1 MGDLGLPSDYDPRFI
16 PSSSRLQKASEKG
29 LETWTSFIMT
39 NKDSPQIIA
48 DKIDEIVK
56 VIDSALE
63 VDGPHVPKA
72 LKLGLELEMR
82 YWVYDNRLQ
91 DWLNFMVHMLEK
103 AIELGDAALI
113 SEVYRAWSIYLY
125 VTREQAKAKKAIE
138 SALEYANDTD
148 QEPLKLSVRAERF
161 NLYLHDLSLKD
172 AQAEA
177 ERLIEE
183 ADRLRFPY
191 VKGRAYLTLALKYQM
206 LVLPAEAF
214 TAAQQALT
222 CFAAPEIIGMQAYA
236 VSLMLGNLQVIQ
248 VNAVQMPAYRMQLL
262 NYLTML
268 ISHSVN
274 PQFKAAVAHLQA
286 NEAYYLDKPIEARR
300 HALIAWLNYR
310 NINHDTISSRD
321 IQHVLGM
328 IENKLDHPAL
338 AERHLRA
345 AISYFQAVNETL
357 RQIYAL
363 HALAWVPY
371 MHGDPLRATAFM
383 DEALALIDRLPE
395 PQTQESLRTWLQADR
410 AKIEQAAQDAA
421 S

>member
-91 DWLNFMVHMLEK
+91 DWLNFMVHMLKK
-103 AIELGDAALI
+103 AIELRDAALI
-113 SEVYRAWSIYLY
+113 SEVYRAWSLYLY
-125 VTREQAKAKKAIE
+125 TNREEARAKKAIE
-138 SALEYANDTD
+138 SALEYANDTK
-148 QEPLKLSVRAERF
+148 QEPLKLLARAERF
-161 NLYLHDLSLKD
+161 NLRIRDLSLSD

-177 ERLIEE
+177 NTLITE
-183 ADRLRFPY
+183 ADRLQFPY
-191 VKGRAYLTLALKYQM
+191 VKGRAYLTLALSYQM
-206 LVLPAEAF
+206 SALPAEAF
-214 TAAQQALT
+214 STAQQALM
-222 CFAAPEIIGMQAYA
+222 CFISPEIVGMQAYA
-236 VSLMLGNLQVIQ
+236 VSLMLGNIQ
-248 VNAVQMPAYRMQLL
+248 INNGHSLTYRMKLL
-262 NYLTML
+262 DYLTSL
-268 ISHSVN
+268 TQRSVN
-274 PQFKAAVAHLQA
+274 PHFRAAVAHLQA
-286 NEAYYLDKPIEARR
+286 NEAYYQGSPIDARR
-300 HALIAWLNYR
+300 HALTAWFNYR
-310 NINHDTISSRD
+310 NVNRDTISSRD
-321 IQHVLGM
+321 IQHVLGL
-328 IENKLDHPAL
+328 IENKLNRPAM
-338 AERHLRA
+338 AERHLNAARA
-345 AISYFQAVNETL
+345 YFQATHETL
-357 RQIYAL
+357 REISAL

-371 MHGDPLRATAFM
+371 MHGDPIRALGLM
-383 DEALALIDRLPE
+383 DDALMLIDQLKE
-395 PQTQESLRTWLQADR
+395 TKTQEAVRTLLQADR